1 MPVDAPRAH
10 SAVVVLVVIVVVA
23 TIVVIVVVKLAQ
35 TWKHPYTMQHDHQSL
50 RVKKE
55 RSMRTRLKLKC
66 AVQRHETDRERDG
79 KRRRGSGFWQ
89 LVKCPLS
96 VQIWRR

>member
-1 MPVDAPRAH
+1 MPDDAPRAH
-10 SAVVVLVVIVVVA
+10 SAVVILIVVVIVA
-23 TIVVIVVVKLAQ
+23 SIVVIVVVKLAQ
-35 TWKHPYTMQHDHQSL
+35 TWKHPHTMQHDHQSL

-66 AVQRHETDRERDG
+66 AVQRLERDG
-79 KRRRGSGFWQ
+79 KRRGSGFWQ

>member
-1 MPVDAPRAH
+1 MPDDAPRAH
-10 SAVVVLVVIVVVA
+10 SAVVVLVVIVVA

-66 AVQRHETDRERDG
+66 AVQRHGRDG
-79 KRRRGSGFWQ
+79 KRRGSGFWQ

>member
-1 MPVDAPRAH
+1 MPDDAPRAH
-10 SAVVVLVVIVVVA
+10 SAVVVLVVVVLA
-23 TIVVIVVVKLAQ
+23 SIVVIVVVKLAQ

-66 AVQRHETDRERDG
+66 AVQRHERWEEKKGERVLATG
-79 KRRRGSGFWQ
+79 KM
-89 LVKCPLS
+89 PT
-96 VQIWRR
+96 

>member
-1 MPVDAPRAH
+1 MPDDAPRAH
-10 SAVVVLVVIVVVA
+10 SAVVVVVVVV

-35 TWKHPYTMQHDHQSL
+35 TWKHPRTMQHDHQSL

-66 AVQRHETDRERDG
+66 AVQRHEREADMKGERVLATG
-79 KRRRGSGFWQ
+79 KM
-89 LVKCPLS
+89 PT
-96 VQIWRR
+96 

>member
-1 MPVDAPRAH
+1 MPDDAPRAH
-10 SAVVVLVVIVVVA
+10 SAVVVPA
-23 TIVVIVVVKLAQ
+23 SIVVIVVVKLAQ

-66 AVQRHETDRERDG
+66 AVQRHEREEG
-79 KRRRGSGFWQ
+79 GAGFGNW
-89 LVKCPLS
+89 
-96 VQIWRR
+96 